1 MEIKMKDPY
10 SVLGVSRDAS
20 DEEIKRAY
28 RELARKYHPDKY
40 AGSDLADLAEEKM
53 KEVNAAYDEIQ
64 AMRSGKQTGG
74 RNGGWSDFSGFG
86 TQTNGGNDVYSQ
98 IRMAINAGDIMKA
111 QNLLNGV
118 PAGDRGAEW
127 NFLSGCVMLRRGYYV
142 DAQRYFDLACNQDP
156 QNAEYAKA
164 RDMLRQRTSGFG
176 GGYTTT
182 SGGCSGCDVCSTLM
196 CADCCCECMGG
207 DLIRCC

>member
-1 MEIKMKDPY
+1 MKDPY

-20 DEEIKRAY
+20 DDEIKRAY

-53 KEVNAAYDEIQ
+53 KEINAAYDEIQ
-64 AMRSGKQTGG
+64 AMRSGKQTGRGG
-74 RNGGWSDFSGFG
+74 RDDFSDFG
-86 TQTNGGNDVYSQ
+86 TRTNGGNDIYSR

-111 QNLLNGV
+111 QELLNSV
-118 PAGDRGAEW
+118 PAGDRAAEW

-142 DAQRYFDLACNQDP
+142 DAQRYFDLACSQNP
-156 QNAEYAKA
+156 QNEEYRRA
-164 RDMLRQRTSGFG
+164 RDTLRQRTSGYG
-176 GGYTTT
+176 AGYNT
-182 SGGCSGCDVCSTLM
+182 SVGGCSGCDICSSLM